1 MGNMSAGLSD
11 KLWWSGLDRHDHS
24 WMLRNQMYD
33 PRVYSWGWNNQR
45 GSPRDNP
52 KGSS

>member
-1 MGNMSAGLSD
+1 MGSMSVDLSD
-11 KLWWSGLDRHDHS
+11 KLWWSGLDRLGRS
-24 WMLRNQMYD
+24 WMLYNQRNELRID
-33 PRVYSWGWNNQR
+33 SWGRNNQR